1 VVFVLDPSKCPVPTD
16 PIVDIHLL
24 DKLKPLASTR
34 PLPKVEEFKLQE
46 GIRPMGLL
54 ATVTKSGLAVF
65 DFDQAQDK
73 KAATAHVVGY
83 VETEQ
88 VLSSILS
95 EDQMHIYL

>member
-1 VVFVLDPSKCPVPTD
+1 
-16 PIVDIHLL
+16 
-24 DKLKPLASTR
+24 
-34 PLPKVEEFKLQE
+34 
-46 GIRPMGLL
+46 MGLL